1 MAPPR
6 QFGPLEE
13 GEVGICRGRASWSGQ
28 AMREMGKSYRRPAD
42 VIRWQTGQSSCKTRQ
57 STTEQPED
65 KEKVMRIAI
74 LAVDGSL
81 LSAIAGL
88 SDLFWITNQALRAP
102 PEGVAAGLPDRTDPL
117 FQTTIVSA
125 DGKPLRDPQ
134 GRSIPLDG
142 AFEDLARCDAVLAT
156 GMALGANGLP
166 PESASIARGAEWMR
180 ACHRQGTLVG
190 GACAGTFVV
199 GEAGLLDGRRCTTTW
214 WLHHAFKRR
223 FPKARP
229 VWGTALEEQDGVITT
244 GGPLSWVDLGL
255 HVIRRLAGAEI
266 AKLAADISVADSLPL
281 PQMIYAPRGF
291 INTTDPLLLRA
302 EQIVRHASPGLTA
315 EGLAHALG
323 LSGRTLHRRLKEL
336 TNESP
341 KEFITRVRIET
352 ACVLLETPGA
362 SVKQVALACGYGEES
377 VFRRAFVQLTGMTP
391 ADYRRWSAGRMA
403 DVAVSGG
410 ASV

>member
-1 MAPPR
+1 
-6 QFGPLEE
+6 
-13 GEVGICRGRASWSGQ
+13 
-28 AMREMGKSYRRPAD
+28 
-42 VIRWQTGQSSCKTRQ
+42 
-57 STTEQPED
+57 
-65 KEKVMRIAI
+65 MRIAI

-102 PEGVAAGLPDRTDPL
+102 PEGVAGGLPDRAGSL
-117 FQTTIVSA
+117 FETIIVSS

-134 GRSIPLDG
+134 GRSISVDG
-142 AFEDLARCDAVLAT
+142 AFRDIGRCDAALAT
-156 GMALGANGLP
+156 GMALGPDRLP
-166 PESASIARGAEWMR
+166 PASDSIVQAAEWLK
-180 ACHRQGTLVG
+180 AVHRQGTLVG
-190 GACAGTFVV
+190 AACAGTFVV

-229 VWGTALEEQDGVITT
+229 VWGTALEEQDGIVTT
-244 GGPLSWVDLGL
+244 GGPLSWVDLAL
-255 HVIRRLAGAEI
+255 HIIRRLAGPDI

-302 EQIVRHASPGLTA
+302 EQIIRHAAPGLTA
-315 EGLAHALG
+315 EGLAKALT

-336 TNESP
+336 TDESP

-362 SVKQVALACGYGEES
+362 SVKQVALSCGYGEES
-377 VFRRAFVQLTGMTP
+377 AFRRAFAQITGMTP
-391 ADYRRWSAGRMA
+391 ADYRRWSSGRAAGA
-403 DVAVSGG
+403 A
-410 ASV
+410 ASHRVVENSQG